1 MKIWHG
7 CLLLALAIPGLV
19 GVAHG
24 AVVNWTNGQ
33 GGSWQEPTNWSSSP
47 LLPSSTDNVVLGP
60 AEPNY
65 IHVDHTQGTDTVKTL
80 TNYQFL
86 TVKDSQLTVT
96 GNVTLARQSRLDVSG
111 QGAVFQGLG
120 SVFFT
125 GGVEVS
131 AQQGGLVS
139 LPGAKHYAADPWNP
153 TFWANGAGSRIDLPA
168 LEDVTGWGIVLVA
181 RDGAVINAPKLS
193 STQPPDGL
201 NKGAFTAEGVGSKID
216 VSSLRDFGGGLI
228 QALDGG
234 EVVLSSEQIQN
245 AQVIVQGAESKLNLS
260 HLTSLDTFDLR
271 AEVGAQL
278 AFPLVNRIDRG
289 TFRTGGGNSR
299 IDLSAVQAIGAP
311 PFQGWI
317 TPGFYAEAH
326 STIDLSG
333 LQRLDGAQP
342 WLEAKGAGAVIDL
355 SNLESFVG
363 ASSGQLRVSGGGQI
377 LTPKLTRLENVSVV
391 ADGFGSQLQLE
402 RLTTIDFI
410 QVNALSGALLAF
422 PAVTGLNVAPGSRGN
437 YINADGGVV
446 DLSAVTAFRGA
457 AAGFSLVQALHSG
470 RIDLSSVPN
479 LIAGNVEFRSEG
491 PGSVIDLNRMAT
503 LLNSNDVTRLLA
515 KDGGRI
521 QLQALT
527 AARGIELSSAG
538 TGSAIG
544 APSLTILNHA
554 QLEARDGA
562 SLTLPA
568 LLRAEGTLRGESV
581 GAGSVLAL
589 PAWTT
594 GTANDT
600 VYLLAQGGGQLDVPA
615 VEALAASTIEIRVED
630 PGSLANL
637 PRLQSLAVDQPAGIQ
652 LQIHGG
658 GRLHAPELTSLANAT
673 IDLAQPG
680 SQLDTGPLAALDQV
694 TVAVQDRLQT
704 ELNTAAKLTAKGLDL
719 RVQQPQTV
727 LTLPTLAELIGQGE
741 APAVLAAREGGKL
754 IAPAVTSLTR
764 ADVSAS
770 DAGSE
775 IAFGPLSMLD
785 NTRLAVFG
793 GRLEVDASN
802 LDARTTEL
810 LVSGGTLALPNLE
823 SYRDATGSSALTVEQ
838 GVADFGQRTVA
849 FEGVRVQKF
858 QDAELRAGEVQL
870 GAGAS
875 LEGIGLLA
883 ADITNAGSLKTPFGG
898 ALTVAGDYTQLAA
911 GTLHV
916 AFRPFETPALY
927 EVRGHAHLGGRLEL
941 TNEGG
946 VLPPLGEAQV
956 VLRAT
961 QIEGDFA
968 SGGLLLSNGW
978 MLAPIVR
985 DNAALVVAAIAGDAN
1000 LDGHVDLSDFGTL
1013 KQHLGGQGRVE
1024 QGDFDGDGAVTLS
1037 DFGALKSNFGRQG
1050 PGFQPPAAVA
1060 PEASSATLLALGAM
1074 LLAVSRRRARRPR

>member
-1 MKIWHG
+1 M
-7 CLLLALAIPGLV
+7 
-19 GVAHG
+19 
-24 AVVNWTNGQ
+24 
-33 GGSWQEPTNWSSSP
+33 
-47 LLPSSTDNVVLGP
+47 
-60 AEPNY
+60 
-65 IHVDHTQGTDTVKTL
+65 
-80 TNYQFL
+80 
-86 TVKDSQLTVT
+86 
-96 GNVTLARQSRLDVSG
+96 
-111 QGAVFQGLG
+111 
-120 SVFFT
+120 FFT
-125 GGVEVS
+125 GGAEVS

-139 LPGAKHYAADPWNP
+139 LPAAKHYAADPWNP
-153 TFWANGAGSRIDLPA
+153 TFWADGAGSRIDLPA
-168 LEDVTGWGIVLVA
+168 LEDVTGWGIRLWTSK
-181 RDGAVINAPKLS
+181 GAVIDAPRL
-193 STQPPDGL
+193 TNIQPQSGFVADGP
-201 NKGAFTAEGVGSKID
+201 GSKLD
-216 VSSLRDFGGGLI
+216 LSSLRDYQGALI
-228 QALDGG
+228 EVRNGG
-234 EVVLSSEQIQN
+234 EVVFSTEQIEN
-245 AQVIVQGAESKLNLS
+245 ADITAIGAASKLNLS
-260 HLTSLDTFDLR
+260 HLAKLDSLTLKAFT
-271 AEVGAQL
+271 GAQF
-278 AFPLVNRIDRG
+278 AFPRVDRLDRG

-299 IDLSAVQAIGAP
+299 IDLSAVQTIGAP

-317 TPGFYAEAH
+317 TPGFYAEAQ

-333 LQRLDGAQP
+333 LQQLDGVQP

-363 ASSGQLRVSGGGQI
+363 VGSAQLRVSGGGRI
-377 LTPKLTRLENVSVV
+377 LTPKLERLEGVYVEAS
-391 ADGFGSQLQLE
+391 GFGSQLQLE

-457 AAGFSLVQALHSG
+457 SAGFSLIQALHSG

-479 LIAGNVEFRSEG
+479 LVAGNVEFRSEG

-527 AARGIELSSAG
+527 AARGVELSSTG
-538 TGSAIG
+538 LGSAVG

-554 QLEARDGA
+554 LLEARDGA

-568 LLRAEGTLRGESV
+568 LLRVEGTLRGESV

-600 VYLLAQGGGQLDVPA
+600 VNLLAQAGGQLDLPA
-615 VEALAASTIEIRVED
+615 VEALAASTVEIRVED
-630 PGSLANL
+630 AGSLANL
-637 PRLQSLAVDQPAGIQ
+637 PRLQSLTVDQPAGIQ

-658 GRLHAPELTSLANAT
+658 GRLHAPALTSLANAT

-680 SQLDTGPLAALDQV
+680 SQFDTGPLAALDQV
-694 TVAVQDRLQT
+694 TIAVQAGAQM
-704 ELNTAAKLTAKGLDL
+704 ELDTAAKLTARGLDL

-741 APAVLAAREGGKL
+741 TPAVLAAREGGKL
-754 IAPAVTSLTR
+754 AAPALTSLTR

-770 DAGSE
+770 DTGSE
-775 IAFGPLSMLD
+775 VSFGPLSMLD
-785 NTRLAVFG
+785 NTRLAASG
-793 GRLEVDASN
+793 GKLEVDASH
-802 LDARTTEL
+802 LDARTAEL

-823 SYRDATGSSALTVEQ
+823 SYRDPTGSSALTVEQ
-838 GVADFGQRTVA
+838 GIADFGQRTVA

-858 QDAELRAGEVQL
+858 QDAELRAGEIKL
-870 GAGAS
+870 AAGAAF
-875 LEGIGLLA
+875 EGNGLLA
-883 ADITNAGSLKTPFGG
+883 ASMTNAGSLKTPFGG
-898 ALTVAGDYTQLAA
+898 TLTIGGDYTQLAA
-911 GTLHV
+911 GTLQV

-927 EVRGHAHLGGRLEL
+927 EVQGQAHLGGRLEL

-946 VLPPLGEAQV
+946 VLPPLGEAHV

-961 QIEGDFA
+961 QIEGDFG
-968 SGGLLLSNGW
+968 SGGLLLGKGW

-985 DNAALVVAAIAGDAN
+985 DNEVLVVTAIAGDAN
-1000 LDGHVDLSDFGTL
+1000 LDGRVDLNDYGAL
-1013 KQHLGGQGRVE
+1013 KQHFGGKGRVA
-1024 QGDFDGDGAVTLS
+1024 QGDFDGDGVVTLS
-1037 DFGALKSNFGRQG
+1037 DFGALKKNFGQQG
-1050 PGFQPPAAVA
+1050 PAFEPPAAAAV
-1060 PEASSATLLALGAM
+1060 PEANSAVLLAMGALLVCAQRRCFRHSRLGAAPRCFTQNSGVDRTRPRATTSSAHPLPAP
-1074 LLAVSRRRARRPR
+1074 RRPAC